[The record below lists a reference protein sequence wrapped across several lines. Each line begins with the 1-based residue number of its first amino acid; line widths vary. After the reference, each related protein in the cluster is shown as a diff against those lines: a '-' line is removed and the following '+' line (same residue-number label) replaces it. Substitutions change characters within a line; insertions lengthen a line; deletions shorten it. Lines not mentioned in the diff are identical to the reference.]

1 MFIAFVAAKDQIE
14 KYKFGG
20 YFELIFVSYIVLGIQ

>member
-1 MFIAFVAAKDQIE
+1 MFITFVAAKDQME

-20 YFELIFVSYIVLGIQ
+20 YFELIFVSSIVLGNQ